1 MKRAVLL
8 FALLLAL
15 LLPASAYAET
25 DSKTSVGDMIDSE
38 LEKIEVGDLEQV
50 YDDLPDAVR
59 SVFGERD
66 FLDLVASLAKGE
78 PVQAEGVFKNVFAL
92 LAEKLKGRL
101 ALVTALFALAALG
114 GIAAELRKGLSGGA
128 GEVAGLVCYAIA
140 VIVAVYAFA
149 DAVATAKDAA
159 YRAQRI
165 MELGF
170 PLLLTLLT
178 AAGATAS
185 AGLFSPA
192 TALLTT
198 GATMIFTKAL
208 LPAVLAMGVC
218 AIVGNLSE
226 QRPLD
231 KLTGLLKSAV
241 KWTLGILST
250 LYIGYLGVM
259 GIAAKSADG
268 LSVRAVRYAAD
279 KLIPMVGSLIS
290 GSVDTLLACSVL
302 VKNALGAG
310 AVLLM
315 AGVLISPLVDILTL
329 QFAFRIA
336 AAIVEPVADPRL
348 TKGIS
353 ALADVLTYLFAILC
367 AIGVMFALTVG
378 LIAAAGN
385 ALV

>member
-1 MKRAVLL
+1 MKRAVLAA
-8 FALLLAL
+8 ALLLAL
-15 LLPASAYAET
+15 LLPSAAFAEEST
-25 DSKTSVGDMIDSE
+25 VGEMIDGE
-38 LEKIEVGDLEQV
+38 LSKIEAGGLDDV
-50 YDDLPDAVR
+50 YEGLPDAVR
-59 SVFGERD
+59 SIFGEEN
-66 FLDLVASLAKGE
+66 FLDLVGSLAKGE
-78 PVQAEGVFKNVFAL
+78 PVQAEGVFSRFLSL
-92 LAEKLKGRL
+92 LGEKLKNRL
-101 ALVTALFALAALG
+101 ALVTALFALAALC
-114 GIAAELRKGLSGGA
+114 GIAAEMRRGVSGGA
-128 GEVAGLVCYAIA
+128 GEIAGLVCYVIA
-140 VIVAVYAFA
+140 VIVAVYAFT
-149 DAVATAKDAA
+149 DTVTVAKEAA
-159 YRAQRI
+159 MRAQSI
-165 MELGF
+165 MEIAF

-198 GATMIFTKAL
+198 GVTTIFTKIL

-231 KLTGLLKSAV
+231 KLTGLFKSTI
-241 KWTLGILST
+241 KWTMGILST

-279 KLIPMVGSLIS
+279 KLIPIVGTLVS
-290 GSVDTLLACSVL
+290 GSVDTLLACSLL

-315 AGVLISPLVDILTL
+315 AGVLVSPLLDIMTL
-329 QFAFRIA
+329 QIAFRIS
-336 AAIVEPVADPRL
+336 AAIIEPIADARL

-353 ALADVLTYLFAILC
+353 ALADVLTYLFAIL
-367 AIGVMFALTVG
+367 AGIGVMFALTVG

-385 ALV
+385 ALL